1 MCRSRR
7 SSQGRRSCSYV
18 MRALRRCEQRKL
30 SAQNVLHAKHV
41 NVRRR
46 RNGVPSG
53 LAWSQRGRP
62 KSDEPRSVQLETS
75 VTAAE
80 KATLAAAAEATGR
93 PVADLLRAGGLAEA
107 GRILTARAAE

>member
-1 MCRSRR
+1 MTAPLCPDCHLPGELVGRTRR
-7 SSQGRRSCSYV
+7 GAATY
-18 MRALRRCEQRKL
+18 RCTC
-30 SAQNVLHAKHV
+30 
-41 NVRRR
+41 
-46 RNGVPSG
+46 G

-80 KATLAAAAEATGR
+80 KATLAKAAKASGR
-93 PVADLLRAGGLAEA
+93 KVADLLRAGGLAEA